1 MNDEITLKCNSYII
15 LEGRII
21 FTDQNTLF
29 VLVSKILFIHLY
41 ILEWRF
47 PYLQA
52 ILMIKSYFHIGLI
65 NPSSPVLKNQKTY
78 KADILNKHLEEKM
91 SFVS

>member
-1 MNDEITLKCNSYII
+1 MKLHWNAIVTLFWRVELFSLTK
-15 LEGRII
+15 
-21 FTDQNTLF
+21 NTLF

-78 KADILNKHLEEKM
+78 KADILNKHLEEDELC
-91 SFVS
+91 